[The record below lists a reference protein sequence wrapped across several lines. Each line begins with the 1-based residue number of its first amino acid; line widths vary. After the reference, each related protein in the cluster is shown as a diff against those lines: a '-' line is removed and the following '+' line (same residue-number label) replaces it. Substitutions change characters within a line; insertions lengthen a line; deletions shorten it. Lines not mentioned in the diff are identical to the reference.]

1 MQAQRLA
8 REGHAPQ
15 VRSDVQ
21 DGLRQMVMAGPSDR
35 RNFKGTL
42 PQTER
47 RNFSAVGYDE
57 AMRRARQMVPILR
70 ERAARSE
77 DARVLIRE
85 NEQLLHES
93 GLLRF
98 HQPRSFGGMEL
109 DFVAVVDIPAELA
122 RGCPS
127 TAWNVGNLG
136 CHHWIL
142 GYYDPATQHEVWD
155 ANPDALIASSIA
167 LAAGRGR
174 KADGGFVINGRWPFS
189 SAVENSDWNM
199 LAVSIYGDD
208 DKTPIDWRLCLVPKS
223 DYEII
228 DTWYAMGMAATG
240 SKDVAVSELFVPER
254 RALPLLR
261 CRGGSEHPGAALNPG
276 ALYRIPIVAASS
288 HPLAPA
294 ALGAAE
300 GAYELFIERMAARAG
315 TYTGA
320 RVADFQAVQIKV
332 ARARCLIDS
341 ARDLLRQ
348 SAIAF
353 QAAAQRNE
361 APDLETKLRFRAH
374 SAFAVNQSREAVET
388 LWSCYGAQG
397 LYVRDPLQRHL
408 RDVLAI
414 NQHFSFN
421 FDIAGGAYGLLALG
435 GRYANPTM

>member
-1 MQAQRLA
+1 
-8 REGHAPQ
+8 
-15 VRSDVQ
+15 
-21 DGLRQMVMAGPSDR
+21 MAGA
-35 RNFKGTL
+35 NEKGHQVGTL
-42 PQTER
+42 PQAVR
-47 RNFSAVGYDE
+47 RDFSAVDYGE
-57 AMRRARQMVPILR
+57 AMRRAREIVPILR
-70 ERAARSE
+70 ERAQQAE
-77 DARVLIRE
+77 DARMLIRD

-93 GLLRF
+93 GLFRF
-98 HQPRSFGGMEL
+98 HQPKTFGGMEL
-109 DFVAVVDIPAELA
+109 AFVAVVDIPAELA

-127 TAWNVGNLG
+127 TAWNVGNVA

-189 SAVENSDWNM
+189 SAVDNSDWNM
-199 LAVSIYGDD
+199 LAVSIYDGDG
-208 DKTPIDWRLCLVPKS
+208 KTPVDWRLCLVPKS

-240 SKDVAVSELFVPER
+240 SKDIAVRELFVPER
-254 RALPLLR
+254 RALALQR
-261 CRGGSEHPGAALNPG
+261 CRGGGEHPGAALNPG
-276 ALYRIPIVAASS
+276 PLYRIPIVAASS

-300 GAYELFIERMAARAG
+300 GAYELFLESMAKRIG

-341 ARDLLRQ
+341 ARDLLRR
-348 SAIAF
+348 SAIEF
-353 QAAAQRNE
+353 QAAAERNE
-361 APDLETKLRFRAH
+361 TPDLDTKLRFRAH
-374 SAFAVNQSREAVET
+374 SAFAVNQAREAVET
-388 LWSCYGAQG
+388 PWSCYGAQG
-397 LYVRDPLQRHL
+397 LYTRDPLQRHL

-421 FDIAGGAYGLLALG
+421 FDIAGAAYGSLALG
-435 GRYANPTM
+435 GKYANPTM

>member
-1 MQAQRLA
+1 MNKA
-8 REGHAPQ
+8 AP
-15 VRSDVQ
+15 V
-21 DGLRQMVMAGPSDR
+21 
-35 RNFKGTL
+35 GTL
-42 PQTER
+42 PQTVR
-47 RNFSAVGYDE
+47 RDFSAVGYDE
-57 AMRRARQMVPILR
+57 AMQRARDIVPILR
-70 ERAARSE
+70 ERAPKGE
-77 DARVLIRE
+77 DARMLIRE

-93 GLLRF
+93 GLFRF
-98 HQPRSFGGMEL
+98 HQPKAFGGMEL

-127 TAWNVGNLG
+127 TAWSVGNVA

-142 GYYDPATQHEVWD
+142 GYYDPETQHEVWD
-155 ANPDALIASSIA
+155 ATPDALIASSIA
-167 LAAGRGR
+167 LAAGRAR
-174 KADGGFVINGRWPFS
+174 KADGGFIVNGRWPFS
-189 SAVENSDWNM
+189 SAVDNSDWNM
-199 LAVSIYGDD
+199 LAVSVYDD
-208 DKTPIDWRLCLVPKS
+208 DGTTPIDWRLCLVPKS

-254 RALPLLR
+254 RALPLTR
-261 CRGGSEHPGAALNPG
+261 CRGGREHPGAALNPG
-276 ALYRIPIVAASS
+276 PLFRIPIVAASS

-300 GAYELFIERMAARAG
+300 GAYELFLETMTKRAG

-353 QAAAQRNE
+353 QAAAERNE
-361 APDLETKLRFRAH
+361 VPDLETKLRFRAH
-374 SAFAVNQSREAVET
+374 SAFAVSQAREAVET

-397 LYVRDPLQRHL
+397 LYTRDPLQRYL

-421 FDIAGGAYGLLALG
+421 FDIAGAAYGLRALG

>member
-1 MQAQRLA
+1 ML
-8 REGHAPQ
+8 
-15 VRSDVQ
+15 
-21 DGLRQMVMAGPSDR
+21 PSDAAR
-35 RNFKGTL
+35 RRPEKPGVGDASDPVGTL
-42 PQTER
+42 PQAVQR
-47 RNFSAVGYDE
+47 DFSAVGYAE
-57 AMRRARQMVPILR
+57 AMRRAREIVPILR
-70 ERAARSE
+70 ERAQRSE
-77 DARVLIRE
+77 DARMLIRE

-93 GLLRF
+93 GLFRF
-98 HQPRSFGGMEL
+98 HQPRAFGGMEL

-127 TAWNVGNLG
+127 TAWSVGNVA

-142 GYYDPATQHEVWD
+142 GYYDPVTQHEVWD

-174 KADGGFVINGRWPFS
+174 RTEGGFIVNGRWPFS
-189 SAVENSDWNM
+189 SAVDNSDWNM
-199 LAVSIYGDD
+199 LAVSVYDGDG
-208 DKTPIDWRLCLVPKS
+208 KTPVDWRLCLVPKS

-254 RALPLLR
+254 RALPLIA
-261 CRGGSEHPGAALNPG
+261 CRGGLEHPGAALNKGPLFG
-276 ALYRIPIVAASS
+276 IPIVAASS

-300 GAYELFIERMAARAG
+300 GAYELFVKTMAGRAG

-353 QAAAQRNE
+353 QEAAERNE
-361 APDLETKLRFRAH
+361 VPDLATKLRFRAH
-374 SAFAVNQSREAVET
+374 SAFAVSQAREAVET

-397 LYVRDPLQRHL
+397 LYTRDPLQRHL

-414 NQHFSFN
+414 GQHFSFN
-421 FDIAGGAYGLLALG
+421 FDIAGAAYGLNALG